1 VVGRP
6 AAGDQLKALAGADI
20 VLPPRRR
27 LSPYDFP
34 VTKLALPLL
43 LALAPVASGAEP
55 PFLVTA
61 LWEPA
66 HGQRPAAV
74 ALRFAADADDL
85 RVNREPAPRLEWPLG
100 MAAKPAAAPA
110 EARPAVAGDPD
121 EAQYLAPG
129 EPFRLY
135 FAAPPGRGTVEPK
148 AVFFYCSKSA
158 GWCKK
163 GVVPVPV
170 VLP

>member
-1 VVGRP
+1 M
-6 AAGDQLKALAGADI
+6 
-20 VLPPRRR
+20 
-27 LSPYDFP
+27 
-34 VTKLALPLL
+34 TKLALPLL
-43 LALAPVASGAEP
+43 LAVAPVAGAAEP

-61 LWEPA
+61 QWEPA
-66 HGQRPAAV
+66 RGQRPAAV
-74 ALRFAADADDL
+74 ALRFVADADDL

-100 MAAKPAAAPA
+100 MAAKAAAAPA
-110 EARPAVAGDPD
+110 EAKPAAAGDPA

-170 VLP
+170 ALP